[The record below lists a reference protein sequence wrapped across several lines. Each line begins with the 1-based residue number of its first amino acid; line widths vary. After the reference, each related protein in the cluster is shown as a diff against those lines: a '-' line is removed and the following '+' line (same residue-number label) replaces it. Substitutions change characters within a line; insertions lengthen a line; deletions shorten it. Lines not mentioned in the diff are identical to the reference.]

1 MTPAEGE
8 LPGCQEGAVAV
19 GKVGT
24 PLIWPMPVSAFW
36 LLATPTL
43 RAAFTLATVLLAIVV
58 TTPMHEQSAIIITS
72 PSTPLTI
79 ARNWRSV
86 SQRS

>member
-1 MTPAEGE
+1 MTSAEGE
-8 LPGCQEGAVAV
+8 LPGCQAGTVAV

-24 PLIWPMPVSAFW
+24 PWICPMPVSAFW

-43 RAAFTLATVLLAIVV
+43 REAFTLATVLLAIVV
-58 TTPMHEQSAIIITS
+58 TTPIHEQSAMIVTS

-86 SQRS
+86 SHRS